1 MLNLQDFHSPLTTP
15 DMSLFVVD
23 EGEAGDDTVDTA
35 ITGSVEGEHLTAVWD
50 GDILAAFPHQGVV
63 YHLYTTQQ
71 ILTEDISVIRRENL
85 RFYSILYSI
94 RCLQFRN
101 SR

>member
-35 ITGSVEGEHLTAVWD
+35 ITGSVEGEHLTAV
-50 GDILAAFPHQGVV
+50 
-63 YHLYTTQQ
+63 
-71 ILTEDISVIRRENL
+71 
-85 RFYSILYSI
+85 
-94 RCLQFRN
+94 
-101 SR
+101 